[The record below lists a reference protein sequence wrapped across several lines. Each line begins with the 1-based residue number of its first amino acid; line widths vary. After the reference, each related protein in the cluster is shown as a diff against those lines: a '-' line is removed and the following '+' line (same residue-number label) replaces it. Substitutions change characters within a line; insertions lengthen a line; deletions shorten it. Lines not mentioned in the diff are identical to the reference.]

1 MFGNLSQLWCHHWQT
16 VKLTSSYFPLS
27 AQWHLAFRQ
36 ILSLSSLPPITL
48 KKSDSG
54 KKKKKQESTHR
65 CYIFALLRPIER
77 VARWPENWPS
87 RCWPWNLLHMA
98 GGGRRVLIKSYVI
111 GKLQRG
117 TNWPCHFIW
126 DGGVAVI
133 FFTIW
138 RVTHPPSPGH
148 LDHQS
153 QSFSFHF
160 CISSNLL
167 SWVQLLASEFVI
179 WGTFQGIV
187 HQITTENI

>member
-54 KKKKKQESTHR
+54 KKKTWIHSPLLHFCT
-65 CYIFALLRPIER
+65 FASHWEGGQ
-77 VARWPENWPS
+77 VARELAFQVLAMEPPS
-87 RCWPWNLLHMA
+87 RGWWGEKGSYQA
-98 GGGRRVLIKSYVI
+98 FYVI

-187 HQITTENI
+187 HQVTTENI